1 MSAAALRAVRRQLVL
16 ASPQSAHTALCA
28 PLSHVNEEAT
38 EECGSDDEEEE
49 EESDAHLAVFDV
61 NCASTSANHHGR
73 VAAAATTAKAT
84 LRGGNSPKAMKSQTA
99 VVEKQRGHGGPA
111 PLRTPVSV
119 LSAAQRSS
127 LWTGTTHAS
136 DGPIATMRSSRS
148 SGSRHHD
155 VDSSPWV
162 KADMQKPRRLRSGD
176 GKPASKQQQQHRSC
190 GVSLS
195 VCGAAREGSIG
206 GASPTT
212 LWQWM
217 WQGWQ
222 QSSPPAASHK
232 GRGSRV
238 CAILG

>member
-16 ASPQSAHTALCA
+16 ASPQSVHTASA
-28 PLSHVNEEAT
+28 PLSHVNDAA
-38 EECGSDDEEEE
+38 EECGSDEEEEE

-61 NCASTSANHHGR
+61 NFASAGAHHHGR

-84 LRGGNSPKAMKSQTA
+84 LRGGCSPKATKSQTA
-99 VVEKQRGHGGPA
+99 VVEKQRGRDGPA

-148 SGSRHHD
+148 SGSHHHD
-155 VDSSPWV
+155 VDSTPWM

-176 GKPASKQQQQHRSC
+176 VKPTSKQQQQQHRSC